1 MNTVVQDQKTAAVTD
16 RREVQYVHSREPK
29 QVVVLAAGGQGPR
42 GMQGPPGPASP
53 VGGISADDGNAL
65 THGGDGGLYVPDDI
79 PADPLAYY
87 ILARS

>member
-1 MNTVVQDQKTAAVTD
+1 MIPEIVEIAHREIAVIQTAGKP
-16 RREVQYVHSREPK
+16 QN
-29 QVVVLAAGGQGPR
+29 VVVERRQVEVVEVAR
-42 GMQGPPGPASP
+42 QGPPGPASP

-65 THGGDGGLYVPDDI
+65 TRGGDGGLYVPDDI